1 MMTGVSPFTCIDC
14 VADKRTHSPSSSEA
28 RPNEENV
35 QNDSPSTGRLATDS
49 ATSVTLLRELLDDAL
64 RGISFLTDEM
74 AAVREENT
82 RLRCGLIKSL
92 ETQSVMLHN
101 IQTDLRDLRQRPR
114 YVGGR
119 SSSHAAAT
127 DRHEPSPSVR
137 GGGGG
142 THLPKG

>member
-1 MMTGVSPFTCIDC
+1 MMTGVSPFACIDC

-28 RPNEENV
+28 RPNE
-35 QNDSPSTGRLATDS
+35 QNDSPSTGRFAADS

-82 RLRCGLIKSL
+82 RRRCGLIKSF

-127 DRHEPSPSVR
+127 DRHEPSVR

-142 THLPKG
+142 TQLPKG

>member
-1 MMTGVSPFTCIDC
+1 MTGVSPFACIDC

-28 RPNEENV
+28 RPNEQNE
-35 QNDSPSTGRLATDS
+35 QNDSPSTGQLAADS

-82 RLRCGLIKSL
+82 RLRCGLIKSF

-119 SSSHAAAT
+119 SSSHTAAT

-142 THLPKG
+142 TQLPKG